1 MAFFGPH
8 NAEINQVNAQ
18 IKAENGKISGYQYTL
33 GVTLLRKLDEGVEF
47 DEEIMGI
54 YEQIKASRAAIEAG
68 NAELA
73 RIQQVIADEEAAKQA
88 EKERKAAEAATLR
101 AARAAELAA
110 KANSFFGKS
119 SAPAGKVCP
128 NCGNPVGADM
138 MFCNKCGTK
147 LEAPAPSPAPE
158 APAGKVCPNCGNPV
172 ADDMMFCNKCGTKLG

>member
-18 IKAENGKISGYQYTL
+18 IKSENGKISGYQYTL
-33 GVTLLRKLDEGVEF
+33 GLTLLRKLDEGMVF
-47 DEEIMGI
+47 DDEIMGI
-54 YEQIKASRAAIEAG
+54 YASVQESRAAIEAG

-73 RIQQVIADEEAAKQA
+73 RIQQVIADEEAARQA
-88 EKERKAAEAATLR
+88 EKERKQAEAATLR

-119 SAPAGKVCP
+119 QAGGKVCP
-128 NCGNPVGADM
+128 NCGNSVSADM

-147 LEAPAPSPAPE
+147 LEAPAP